1 MLLIVPLLMANYRL
15 YAPMGLGRLYGE
27 VQPWQVSLVRNI
39 KGQLCSCVVE
49 ESHCAQFLCFVN
61 LPDIVA

>member
-1 MLLIVPLLMANYRL
+1 MLLIVSLIMVDYRL
-15 YAPMGLGRLYGE
+15 YAPVALGRLYWE